1 MWAWV
6 NSGRWWWTGRPGVL
20 RFMGSKRVGHDW
32 ATELNWTGL
41 CVILIASTTVS
52 CCENHNNLYTV
63 FQYSLALAS
72 ALSRSVVSDSLQ
84 RHGQQPSRL
93 LCPWNFPGKNTGVG
107 CYFILQGIFSTYRL
121 NPHLWHLLHWQVDF
135 FFPPLRHLGLALT
148 KILLLCVLLFLF
160 SSSSPWS
167 SDWFYRHSAPFWIL
181 FFP

>member
-1 MWAWV
+1 MASLTWWMWAWV
-6 NSGRWWWTGRPGVL
+6 NSGRWWWTGRPDVL

-63 FQYSLALAS
+63 FQYSLALAC

-107 CYFILQGIFSTYRL
+107 CYFLLQGIFPTLGL
-121 NPHLWHLLHWQVDF
+121 NPGLPHCRQTLHHLSHQGSLCTYLYIVGLHKS
-135 FFPPLRHLGLALT
+135 LR
-148 KILLLCVLLFLF
+148 C
-160 SSSSPWS
+160 
-167 SDWFYRHSAPFWIL
+167 
-181 FFP
+181 